1 MASVDSQIN
10 NADKVIAKAI
20 ADYEQ
25 DRAFLSQIV
34 LAQLRNLVEG
44 IAVRIH
50 TNSGMNEFDFDAIEA
65 ALIYVRAAGQLN
77 QLRRFHDF
85 IKISSSHYTL
95 DGDPSERLMLKYYE
109 HLLRL
114 RTLVKNRC
122 QLDILANLE
131 DFPVDLDPSL
141 WDYHQKIASRI
152 DDLMLSSSTSG
163 RTSRYYIQNARPFFV
178 GGRIY
183 YEVTFSM
190 PIDRMSKTDR
200 IIAFTNIDITINYAA
215 KLTLASDSIEVL
227 GKTMPIMIIRAWEVS
242 VRPCEF
248 DNFSRLLGPMIKVE
262 TGSVEYRNLMN
273 HLTTTASSLLDLI
286 DLPSAE
292 YEKVKAA
299 VLQKAEKS
307 PIYGVLDKARKIV
320 QEKSPGCNVLRYLML
335 QMNNRIIKQQFSTD
349 ECGRLSNLRVAYGCI
364 PFDMMPFCTSLIG
377 HNPRFSDLA
386 ESLDISGRTHELLAR
401 RVKNNIENRGIL
413 YTPNAELEDLGDVSE
428 LVAAHNS
435 KLYSTHRP
443 ARDLVLDK
451 DHSFVQGYEDGT
463 VAIIEK
469 MQEYASSGVAGYSV
483 AVETWLGQTSLAI
496 DDSFKENALKQL
508 FAQSRVAVI
517 YGAAGTGKS
526 TMVNHIANYFNEN
539 PKLFL
544 AQTNPAIDNL
554 SRRVNSQNTTFRTI
568 ASQLRRSDSTKYDVL
583 FIDECS
589 TVGNADL
596 VKLIESTSF
605 KLIVLVGDVFQI
617 ESIQFGNWFG
627 IISSFIPETSVFELT
642 TPFRTKNVDLLN
654 LWSKVRNI
662 DDDIAEALASNG
674 YSSVLD
680 GSLFQAQEKDEIIL
694 CLNYDGLYG
703 INNINR
709 FLQSS
714 NTGDA
719 VTWGVTTYKV
729 GDPVLFGDS
738 ERFKPLIYN
747 NLKGRIVS
755 VTASRVKVTFDVE
768 LDRPV
773 TEIDTSSVDG
783 LSWVEGSTVRFDVF
797 ESGDGDEDGEQ
808 SNATVPFQVAYAV
821 SVHKAQGLE
830 YDSVKVVIT
839 DANDEAVTHSIFYT
853 AITRA
858 RDKLRIFW
866 TPETQQS
873 ILAKLER
880 STSLK
885 DVALLSARRGLA
897 PNVKGN

>member
-1 MASVDSQIN
+1 MALVDSQIQ
-10 NADKVIAKAI
+10 NADVVITKAI
-20 ADYEQ
+20 GDYEN

-44 IAVRIH
+44 VAVRIH
-50 TNSGMNEFDFDAIEA
+50 TNDGTTEFDYGAIESGLA
-65 ALIYVRAAGQLN
+65 YIRATGQLS
-77 QLRRFHDF
+77 QLRRFHRF
-85 IKISSSHYTL
+85 ITISASHYTF

-114 RTLVKNRC
+114 RSLAKNRC
-122 QLDILANLE
+122 GLDILANLE
-131 DFPVDLDPSL
+131 DFPVDLDPAL
-141 WDYHQKIASRI
+141 REYHEKIASRI
-152 DDLMLSSSTSG
+152 DDHILSSASSEKKA
-163 RTSRYYIQNARPFFV
+163 RYYIQSARPFFV
-178 GGRIY
+178 EGRTY

-190 PIDRMSKTDR
+190 PVDRMSKTDR
-200 IIAFTNIDITINYAA
+200 IIAFTDIDITTNYAA
-215 KLTLASDSIEVL
+215 RLTLVSDSIQVL

-242 VRPCEF
+242 IRPCEF
-248 DNFSRLLGPMIKVE
+248 DNFSRLLGKMIKAN
-262 TGSVEYRNLMN
+262 TGNNEYRSLMN
-273 HLTTTASSLLDLI
+273 HLTTTASTLLDLI
-286 DLPSAE
+286 DLPDHE
-292 YEKVKAA
+292 YQQAKTTL
-299 VLQKAEKS
+299 LQKAQTS
-307 PIYGVLDKARKIV
+307 PIFGVLDKARKISTS
-320 QEKSPGCNVLRYLML
+320 KSPGYNVLRYLML
-335 QMNNRIIKQQFSTD
+335 QMNNRIIKQQFSND
-349 ECGRLSNLRVAYGCI
+349 ECGRLSDLRVDYGCI
-364 PFDMMPFCTSLIG
+364 PFDTMPFCTSLKG

-413 YTPNAELEDLGDVSE
+413 YTPISELEDLGDVSK
-428 LVAAHNS
+428 LIAAHNN
-435 KLYSTHRP
+435 KIYYKQRP

-451 DHSFVQGYEDGT
+451 NHVFVQGYEDGT

-469 MQEYASSGVAGYSV
+469 MQEFASSGVAGYSV
-483 AVETWLGQTSLAI
+483 AVEAWLNQSAAVI
-496 DDSFKENALKQL
+496 DDPLKENALKQL
-508 FAQSRVAVI
+508 FAQSKVVVI

-526 TMVNHIANYFNEN
+526 TMVDHIANYFNDRS
-539 PKLFL
+539 KLFL

-554 SRRVNSQNTTFRTI
+554 SRRVNAQNTTFRTI
-568 ASQLRRSDSTKYDVL
+568 ASQLRRSDDTEYDVL

-589 TVGNADL
+589 TVSNDDL
-596 VKLIESTSF
+596 LQIMGSTSF
-605 KLIVLVGDVFQI
+605 KLIVLVGDIFQI
-617 ESIQFGNWFG
+617 ESIRFGNWFE
-627 IISSFIPETSVFELT
+627 IVSSFIPATSVFELT
-642 TPFRTKNVDLLN
+642 TPFRTKNPDLLD
-654 LWSKVRNI
+654 LWSKVRNT
-662 DDDIAEALASNG
+662 DDDIVEALASNG

-714 NTGDA
+714 NTGTA

-755 VTASRVKVTFDVE
+755 ISASMGKATFDIE

-773 TEIDTSSVDG
+773 TELDTWQVED
-783 LSWVEGSTVRFDVF
+783 LIWVENSTVRFDVF

-821 SVHKAQGLE
+821 SIHKAQGLE

-839 DANDEAVTHSIFYT
+839 DANEEDVTHSIFYT

-858 RDKLRIFW
+858 REKLRIFW

-873 ILAKLER
+873 ILVKLKR
-880 STSLK
+880 SSNLK
-885 DVALLSARRGLA
+885 DVALLSARRGLT
-897 PNVKGN
+897 PN

>member
-1 MASVDSQIN
+1 MSSVDSQIQSAN
-10 NADKVIAKAI
+10 KVITKAI
-20 ADYEQ
+20 SDYEQ
-25 DRAFLSQIV
+25 DRGFLSQIV

-50 TNSGMNEFDFDAIEA
+50 TNAGTTEFDYDAIEA
-65 ALIYVRAAGQLN
+65 ALAYVRATGQLSR
-77 QLRRFHDF
+77 LRRFHGF
-85 IKISSSHYTL
+85 IKISASHYTL

-114 RTLVKNRC
+114 RTVVKSRC
-122 QLDILANLE
+122 GLDILANLE

-141 WDYHQKIASRI
+141 REYHQKIASRI
-152 DDLMLSSSTSG
+152 DDRIMSSSKDEKTA
-163 RTSRYYIQNARPFFV
+163 RYYIQNARPFFV
-178 GGRIY
+178 GGHIY
-183 YEVTFSM
+183 YEVTFSL
-190 PIDRMSKTDR
+190 PVDRMSKTDR
-200 IIAFTNIDITINYAA
+200 IIAFTDIDITINYAA

-242 VRPCEF
+242 IRPCEF
-248 DNFSRLLGPMIKVE
+248 DNFSRLLGPMIKAE
-262 TGSVEYRNLMN
+262 TGSAEFRNLMN
-273 HLTTTASSLLDLI
+273 YLTTTASSLLDLI
-286 DLPSAE
+286 DLPDAE
-292 YEKVKAA
+292 YEQVKVT
-299 VLQKAEKS
+299 VLQKTQKS
-307 PIYGVLDKARKIV
+307 PIYGVLDRTRTIV
-320 QEKSPGCNVLRYLML
+320 QAKSPGCNVLRYLML
-335 QMNNRIIKQQFSTD
+335 QMNNRIIKQQFSNN
-349 ECGRLSNLRVAYGCI
+349 ECARLSNLRVAYGCI
-364 PFDMMPFCTSLIG
+364 PFDTMPFCTSLIG
-377 HNPRFSDLA
+377 HNPRFLDLA

-401 RVKNNIENRGIL
+401 RVKNNIENRAIL
-413 YTPNAELEDLGDVSE
+413 YTPVAELENLGDVID

-435 KLYSTHRP
+435 KLYVTHRP

-451 DHSFVQGYEDGT
+451 SHAFVQGYEDGT
-463 VAIIEK
+463 VTIIEK
-469 MQEYASSGVAGYSV
+469 MQEYASSGIAGYSV
-483 AVETWLGQTSLAI
+483 AVEAWLGQTAFAI
-496 DDSFKENALKQL
+496 DDPVKEDALRQL

-554 SRRVNSQNTTFRTI
+554 SRRVNAQHTTFRTI
-568 ASQLRRSDSTKYDVL
+568 ASQLRRIDVTDYDVL

-589 TVGNADL
+589 TVSNADL
-596 VKLIESTSF
+596 LNLIESTSF

-617 ESIQFGNWFG
+617 DSIQFGNWFE
-627 IISSFIPETSVFELT
+627 IISSFIPKTSVFELT
-642 TPFRTKNVDLLN
+642 NPFRTKNVALLD
-654 LWSKVRNI
+654 LWSKVRSM
-662 DDDIAEALASNG
+662 DDDIVEILASNG

-680 GSLFQAQEKDEIIL
+680 GSLFQAQESDEIIL

-729 GDPVLFGDS
+729 GDPVLFGHS
-738 ERFKPLIYN
+738 ARFKPLIYN
-747 NLKGRIVS
+747 NLKGRIVDISSS
-755 VTASRVKVTFDVE
+755 VGKVTFDVE

-773 TEIDTSSVDG
+773 TELDTWSIDD
-783 LSWVEGSTVRFDVF
+783 LSWVEASTVRFDVF

-808 SNATVPFQVAYAV
+808 SNATVPFQIAYAV
-821 SVHKAQGLE
+821 SIHKAQGLE

-839 DANDEAVTHSIFYT
+839 DANEEDVTHSIFYT

-858 RDKLRIFW
+858 REKLQIFW

-873 ILAKLER
+873 ILASLEL

-885 DVALLSARRGLA
+885 DVALLSTRRGLT
-897 PNVKGN
+897 PVR

>member
-1 MASVDSQIN
+1 MASVDSQIESAN
-10 NADKVIAKAI
+10 KVIAKAI
-20 ADYEQ
+20 SDYKQ

-50 TNSGMNEFDFDAIEA
+50 TNAGTTEFDYDAIEA
-65 ALIYVRAAGQLN
+65 SLIYVRTTGQLS

-85 IKISSSHYTL
+85 IKISASHYTL
-95 DGDPSERLMLKYYE
+95 EGDPSERLMLKYYE
-109 HLLRL
+109 HLIRL
-114 RTLVKNRC
+114 RTLAMSRC
-122 QLDILANLE
+122 GLDILANLE

-141 WDYHQKIASRI
+141 REYHQKIASRI
-152 DDLMLSSSTSG
+152 ENRILSSSANEKTA
-163 RTSRYYIQNARPFFV
+163 RYYIQNARPFFV
-178 GGRIY
+178 KGRIY
-183 YEVTFSM
+183 YEVTFSL
-190 PIDRMSKTDR
+190 PNDRLSKTDR
-200 IIAFTNIDITINYAA
+200 IIAFTDIDMTINYAA
-215 KLTLASDSIEVL
+215 KLTLVSDSIEVL
-227 GKTMPIMIIRAWEVS
+227 GKTMPIMIIRAWETS

-248 DNFSRLLGPMIKVE
+248 DNFSRLLGSMIKTE

-286 DLPSAE
+286 DLPDAAYRE
-292 YEKVKAA
+292 VKAA
-299 VLQKAEKS
+299 VLQRAQKA
-307 PIYGVLDKARKIV
+307 PIIGVLDKARKIV
-320 QEKSPGCNVLRYLML
+320 RAKSPGCNVLRYLML
-335 QMNNRIIKQQFSTD
+335 QMNNRIIKKQFSTD

-364 PFDMMPFCTSLIG
+364 PFDTMPFCTSLIG
-377 HNPRFSDLA
+377 HNPKFSDLA

-401 RVKNNIENRGIL
+401 RVKNNTENRGIL
-413 YTPNAELEDLGDVSE
+413 YTPVAELEDLGDVDT
-428 LVAAHNS
+428 LIATHNS

-443 ARDLVLDK
+443 DRDLVLDK
-451 DHSFVQGYEDGT
+451 RHGFVQGYEDGT
-463 VAIIEK
+463 VSIIEK
-469 MQEYASSGVAGYSV
+469 LQEYASSGVAGYPAAV
-483 AVETWLGQTSLAI
+483 AAWLSQSSFAI
-496 DDSFKENALKQL
+496 DDPFKENALKQL

-539 PKLFL
+539 QKLFL

-554 SRRVNSQNTTFRTI
+554 SRRVNAQATTFRTI
-568 ASQLRRSDSTKYDVL
+568 AGHLRRSDATDYDVL

-589 TVGNADL
+589 TVSNADL
-596 VKLIESTSF
+596 LKVMETTSF
-605 KLIVLVGDVFQI
+605 KLVVLVGDVFQI

-627 IISSFIPETSVFELT
+627 IISSFIPATSVFELT
-642 TPFRTKNVDLLN
+642 TPFRTKNVELLN
-654 LWSKVRNI
+654 LWSKVRNL

-714 NTGDA
+714 NRGKA
-719 VTWGVTTYKV
+719 VTWGVTTYKI

-738 ERFKPLIYN
+738 DRFKPLIYN
-747 NLKGRIVS
+747 NLKGRIVNVS
-755 VTASRVKVTFDVE
+755 ASLGKVTFDVE

-773 TEIDTSSVDG
+773 TELDTWNFED

-797 ESGDGDEDGEQ
+797 ESGDGDEDDER

-821 SVHKAQGLE
+821 SIHKAQGLE

-839 DANDEAVTHSIFYT
+839 DANEEDVTHSIFYT

-858 RDKLRIFW
+858 RGKLRIFW
-866 TPETQQS
+866 TPETQHK
-873 ILAKLER
+873 ILKDLAR
-880 STSLK
+880 NVNSK
-885 DVALLSARRGLA
+885 DVALLSARRALS
-897 PNVKGN
+897 PISS

>member
-1 MASVDSQIN
+1 MASVDSQIQS
-10 NADKVIAKAI
+10 ADKVITKAI
-20 ADYEQ
+20 GDYEQ

-44 IAVRIH
+44 VAVRVH
-50 TNSGMNEFDFDAIEA
+50 TNAGTTEFGYSAIEA
-65 ALIYVRAAGQLN
+65 ALVYVRATGQLN
-77 QLRRFHDF
+77 QLRRFHGF
-85 IKISSSHYTL
+85 ITISASHYTL

-114 RTLVKNRC
+114 RTLVKSRC
-122 QLDILANLE
+122 GLDILANLE

-141 WDYHQKIASRI
+141 REYHQKIASRI
-152 DDLMLSSSTSG
+152 DDHILSSSTMEKKA
-163 RTSRYYIQNARPFFV
+163 RYYIQNSRPFFV
-178 GGRIY
+178 GERIY
-183 YEVTFSM
+183 YEITFSM
-190 PIDRMSKTDR
+190 PVDRMSKTDR
-200 IIAFTNIDITINYAA
+200 IIAFTDIDITINYAA
-215 KLTLASDSIEVL
+215 KLTMASASIEVL
-227 GKTMPIMIIRAWEVS
+227 GKTMPIMIIRAWEIS
-242 VRPCEF
+242 IRPCEF
-248 DNFSRLLGPMIKVE
+248 ENFSRLLGPMIEAE
-262 TGSVEYRNLMN
+262 TRSAEYRNLMN

-286 DLPSAE
+286 DLPDAE
-292 YEKVKAA
+292 YEEVMTA
-299 VLQKAEKS
+299 VLQKAQKS
-307 PIYGVLDKARKIV
+307 PIYGVLNKARKIV
-320 QEKSPGCNVLRYLML
+320 QAKSPGYNVLRYLML
-335 QMNNRIIKQQFSTD
+335 KMNNRIIKQQFSAD
-349 ECGRLSNLRVAYGCI
+349 ECGRLSNLRIAYGCI
-364 PFDMMPFCTSLIG
+364 PFDTMPFCTSLIG

-386 ESLDISGRTHELLAR
+386 ESLDISGRTHELLGR
-401 RVKNNIENRGIL
+401 RVKNNIENLGIL
-413 YTPNAELEDLGDVSE
+413 YTPSAELEDLGDVSK
-428 LVAAHNS
+428 LIAAHNS

-451 DHSFVQGYEDGT
+451 NHVFVQGYEDGT
-463 VAIIEK
+463 VAIIKK

-483 AVETWLGQTSLAI
+483 AVKTWLGQTLLTI
-496 DDSFKENALKQL
+496 DDPFKENALKQL

-544 AQTNPAIDNL
+544 AQTHPAIDNL
-554 SRRVNSQNTTFRTI
+554 SRRVSAQNTTFRTI
-568 ASQLRRSDSTKYDVL
+568 ASQLRRSHLTDYDVL

-589 TVGNADL
+589 TVSNSDL
-596 VKLIESTSF
+596 LKLMESTSF

-627 IISSFIPETSVFELT
+627 IISSFIPATSVFELT
-642 TPFRTKNVDLLN
+642 TPFRTKNVGLLD
-654 LWSKVRNI
+654 LWSKVRDM

-714 NTGDA
+714 NTGEA

-729 GDPVLFGDS
+729 GDPVLFSDS
-738 ERFKPLIYN
+738 DRFKPLIYN
-747 NLKGRIVS
+747 NLKGQIVS
-755 VTASRVKVTFDVE
+755 VSESKGKVTFDVE

-773 TEIDTSSVDG
+773 TELDTWDLDD
-783 LSWVEGSTVRFDVF
+783 LSWVDGSNVRFDVF
-797 ESGDGDEDGEQ
+797 ESGDGDQDDERN
-808 SNATVPFQVAYAV
+808 NAIVPFQVAYAV
-821 SVHKAQGLE
+821 SIHKAQGLE

-839 DANDEAVTHSIFYT
+839 DANEEDVTHSIFYT

-858 RDKLRIFW
+858 REKLRIVW

-873 ILAKLER
+873 ILTKLKR

-885 DVALLSARRGLA
+885 DVALLSIRRGLT
-897 PNVKGN
+897 PNR